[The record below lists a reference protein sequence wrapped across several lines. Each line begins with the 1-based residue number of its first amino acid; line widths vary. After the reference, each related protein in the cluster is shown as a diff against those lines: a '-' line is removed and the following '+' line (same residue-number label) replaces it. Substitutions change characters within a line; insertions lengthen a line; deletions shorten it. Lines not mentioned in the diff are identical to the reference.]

1 MIEIN
6 HLSKRFEQFTAVDDL
21 NFTVEEGEVLGFLG
35 PNGAGKSTTMKII
48 TGFLAPSAGSVVVDG
63 HNLATDALAAKAL
76 MGYLPEGA
84 PSYGDMTTLD
94 FLRFVAEVRGYRGA
108 ELVQRVGRVLAE
120 VELESVALQKIDTL
134 SKGFKRRVGLAQA
147 IMHDPKVL
155 ILDEPTDGLDPNQKQ
170 HVRSLIKNLA
180 RDKIVII
187 STHILEEVSAVC
199 TRALIIANGAIVAD
213 GSPSE
218 LEASSRY
225 HQAVSVR
232 LTRAY
237 DLTADLSSLASV
249 AGIEINP
256 DDALDVRLLAA
267 KGSSIYAE
275 VAQIAQEKA
284 WPVDALTVARG
295 QLEDV
300 FKQVTGGGARHG

>member
-1 MIEIN
+1 
-6 HLSKRFEQFTAVDDL
+6 
-21 NFTVEEGEVLGFLG
+21 
-35 PNGAGKSTTMKII
+35 
-48 TGFLAPSAGSVVVDG
+48 
-63 HNLATDALAAKAL
+63 

-94 FLRFVAEVRGYRGA
+94 FLRFVGEIRGYRGD

-120 VELESVALQKIDTL
+120 VELGSVALQKIETL

-170 HVRSLIKNLA
+170 HVRELIKNLA

-199 TRALIIANGAIVAD
+199 TRAVIIANGRLVAD
-213 GSPSE
+213 GTPAE
-218 LEASSRY
+218 LEASSKY
-225 HQAVSVR
+225 HQAVNVR
-232 LTRAY
+232 LTQP
-237 DLTADLSSLASV
+237 LELGGHLESLADV
-249 AGIEINP
+249 AGIEV
-256 DDALDVRLLAA
+256 DAEDRLSLRILAQA
-267 KGSSIYAE
+267 GKSIYSQ
-275 VAQIAQEKA
+275 VAKIAQEQN
-284 WPVDALTVARG
+284 WPIAEMTVARG

-300 FKQVTGGGARHG
+300 FKQVTAGGARRG